1 MSEKRYVRI
10 CEECSKEYVA
20 KSSKSRFDTVA
31 CRSRYH
37 RNKQNSLISN
47 QAKVIKAQD
56 QIINRYSLTDPHE
69 KIIKYTEA
77 EMLSRYNDPYWKHIR
92 EYGYRMCKVCGSW
105 VNPKDL
111 DDPQC
116 GLNKLNNKKHDYI

>member
-37 RNKQNSLISN
+37 RKKQDSLIST
-47 QAKVIKAQD
+47 QHKVIKTQAD
-56 QIINRYSLTDPHE
+56 MLNRYKLSDTYE
-69 KIIKYTEA
+69 NIIQYTQV
-77 EMLSRYNDPYWKHIR
+77 EMLSRYNDPYWKSLR

-105 VNPKDL
+105 IHPKDIA
-111 DDPQC
+111 DSKC
-116 GLNKLNNKKHDYI
+116 SLNKLDKKHDLI

>member
-37 RNKQNSLISN
+37 RNKQNSLILN

-56 QIINRYSLTDPHE
+56 QIINTYSRYDPLE
-69 KIIKYTEA
+69 KIVKYTQA

-92 EYGYRMCKVCGSW
+92 DLGYRMCKKCGGW
-105 VNPKDL
+105 CPPREL
-111 DDPQC
+111 DDHEC
-116 GLNKLNNKKHDYI
+116 CENKLSNKHDWI